1 MIIKTC
7 VADRIFDRKA
17 LLPAVALA
25 TLLFGVPGSAL
36 ADGSRPSATAESV
49 TAKVSLADLDVSTP
63 EGARAASA
71 RLAKMAQRL
80 CRKLGDTR
88 RASDSATYADC
99 YRETLANALRQVNVP
114 VVAGLPA
121 PNPPRH

>member
-1 MIIKTC
+1 MNIKTR
-7 VADRIFDRKA
+7 VGDRIFDRKA

-25 TLLFGVPGSAL
+25 TLLAGVTGSAL
-36 ADGSRPSATAESV
+36 ADAPRSTATAESV

-80 CRKLGDTR
+80 CRRLGDTR

-99 YRETLANALRQVNVP
+99 CRETLANALRQANVT
-114 VVAGLPA
+114 VVAGLDQQQ
-121 PNPPRH
+121 H

>member
-1 MIIKTC
+1 MNIKTR
-7 VADRIFDRKA
+7 VGDRTFDRKA

-25 TLLFGVPGSAL
+25 TLLVGVTVSAL
-36 ADGSRPSATAESV
+36 ADAPRPTATAESV

-80 CRKLGDTR
+80 CRRLGDTR

-99 YRETLANALRQVNVP
+99 CRETLANALRQANVT
-114 VVAGLPA
+114 VIAGLDQQQ
-121 PNPPRH
+121 H